1 MNQEQEQK
9 EKEHL
14 RQSILSNVLCLHEK
28 IHYDKFGHYTAAPQV
43 ILSQEKALEMLER
56 FKIEGC
62 AAHCGTSVRERI
74 KNGIAVIIF
83 TESDIKPTTEKIF
96 AAYDGKDEKK

>member
-1 MNQEQEQK
+1 MNKEQEEK

-28 IHYDKFGHYTAAPQV
+28 IHYDKFGHDTKGTQ

-62 AAHCGTSVRERI
+62 AAHCGSSVRERI
-74 KNGIAVIIF
+74 KNGIAYIIF
-83 TESDIKPTTEKIF
+83 TESDIKPSTEKIF

>member
-1 MNQEQEQK
+1 MNKEQEEK

-14 RQSILSNVLCLHEK
+14 RQSILHNVLCLYERV
-28 IHYDKFGHYTAAPQV
+28 HYDKFGHAITEPQV
-43 ILSQEKALEMLER
+43 ILSQEEALEMLDR

-74 KNGIAVIIF
+74 KNGIAYIIF
-83 TESDIKPTTEKIF
+83 TESDIKPSTEKIF
-96 AAYDGKDEKK
+96 AAYDGKI